1 VTPPESKGI
10 RPRAYYVAAT
20 LGLLIVVSV
29 ADYLTGVFISLS
41 VFYLLAIGFA
51 TWFVNR
57 GFGLLISS
65 LSVIAWLIGDIA
77 AGAQYKNR
85 FVVIWNGLI
94 LLVFY
99 FVVVWLLAKLRSA
112 NQDLEKRVRLRSAA
126 LTHEIAQRERLE
138 RELLDISEREQRRIG
153 HDLHDNFCQHL
164 ISTAMAS
171 QVLREKLTARAATEV
186 PDAARIV
193 SMVEDGIAMARELA
207 RGLSPV
213 ELEAEGLMSALQEL
227 ATGINKWAKVVCTF
241 ECETP
246 VFIHAPVA
254 AAHLY
259 RIAQEAV
266 SNAIRHGKAQHI
278 VISLEES
285 KTGVCLSVEDDGSGL
300 PENWQEGNGLG
311 LRIMAHRAA
320 SISGAFS
327 IEPNPTGG
335 TLVRCR
341 FKPRQLDE
349 T

>member
-1 VTPPESKGI
+1 MTPPEPKRI
-10 RPRAYYVAAT
+10 RSRPFYVAAT

-29 ADYLTGVFISLS
+29 ADYLTGVNISLS
-41 VFYLLAIGFA
+41 VFYLLGIGFA

-57 GFGLLISS
+57 GFGLFISS

-85 FVVIWNGLI
+85 FVPVWNGLI

-112 NQDLEKRVRLRSAA
+112 NRDLEKRVRLRSAA
-126 LTHEIAQRERLE
+126 LTHEIAERERLE

-171 QVLREKLTARAATEV
+171 QVLREKLTARSAAEV

-227 ATGINKWAKVVCTF
+227 ATGMNKWAKVVCTF
-241 ECETP
+241 ECESS
-246 VFIHAPVA
+246 VFIHDPVA

-278 VISLEES
+278 VISLDED
-285 KTGVCLSVEDDGSGL
+285 KTGICLSVEDDGCGL
-300 PENWQEGNGLG
+300 AENWQAGNGLG
-311 LRIMAHRAA
+311 TRIMAHRAA
-320 SISGAFS
+320 SIGGIFT
-327 IEPNPTGG
+327 IEPNLTGG

-341 FKPRQLDE
+341 FQPRPIHE
-349 T
+349 A